1 MGGKMEKINLKNLF
15 EDDEYVKKS
24 NMKFFKLDGDNL
36 VLKMK
41 PEKNQF
47 NAYNILHGAEIFA
60 LMDTAAGCL
69 SIINGKKAVTL
80 NSSINF
86 ISSTSYG
93 EEIYSN
99 TKIIHMGKSTEVIE
113 VVAMC
118 KDKIIA
124 RGSFTFFVVDE
135 IEIIGKEF
143 LEQ

>member
-1 MGGKMEKINLKNLF
+1 MEKINLKNLF

-24 NMKFFKLDGDNL
+24 NMKFVKLDGDNL

-60 LMDTAAGCL
+60 LMDTSAGCL
-69 SIINGKKAVTL
+69 SIIKGKKAVTL
-80 NSSINF
+80 DSSINF
-86 ISSTSYG
+86 ISSISYG

-124 RGSFTFFVVDE
+124 RGSFTLFIVDE

-143 LEQ
+143 LKN

>member
-1 MGGKMEKINLKNLF
+1 MKKINLKNLF
-15 EDDEYVKKS
+15 KDDEYVKKS
-24 NMKFFKLDGDNL
+24 NIKFFELDGDNL

-80 NSSINF
+80 DSSVNF
-86 ISSTSYG
+86 ISSISYG

-99 TKIIHMGKSTEVIE
+99 TKIIHVGKSTEVIE

-118 KDKIIA
+118 KNKIIA
-124 RGSFTFFVVDE
+124 KGSFTLFILDKVE
-135 IEIIGKEF
+135 ITGREF
-143 LEQ
+143 LEN